1 MRRLVAI
8 GFIWLG
14 CAVAWMILGSTI
26 LVRTGEA
33 SSSLMSEVWGLWGP
47 PMQQAPPRALYTE
60 TRKKRE
66 VVTST
71 DAQGRSF
78 AQEVVRDEDV
88 EVDLPLDGSDIGVKL
103 ALAHRQK
110 GLLWFATYG
119 VDFHARYEFVNDSG
133 ADRTIVV
140 RFPLGNAEAVYD
152 GFLVRDEHGDK
163 LDARI
168 AGGVAEWRAIFRA
181 GERRRWSVEYRSR
194 GTERWGYALVSRPSA
209 GNQQSTLNAIPAESL
224 GAPSQVRAFHLAVDT
239 DFAGVDF
246 PAGTLSPS
254 TQKRDARAW
263 HGDWTFASL
272 VASQPVGIALPQK
285 LNPGPLAS
293 KITFFAPVGLLFF
306 FFVVA
311 VLAAAGKR
319 RIHPLNYFFF
329 GCAFFAF
336 HLLFAYLVD
345 HVAIVPA
352 FALSS
357 LVSLALV
364 VSYARLF
371 VGWRFALGEMAAAQ
385 LIYLVLFSFT
395 FFWTGFTGLAITTG
409 AILTLFVIM
418 QLTGRVTWE
427 EGTTG
432 SGSSDPTARTT
443 TGRTA

>member
-1 MRRLVAI
+1 MKRLVAI
-8 GFIWLG
+8 GVIWLG
-14 CAVAWMILGSTI
+14 CAIAWMILGSTI
-26 LVRTGEA
+26 LVRTGD
-33 SSSLMSEVWGLWGP
+33 SSSALMSEVWGLWGP
-47 PMQQAPPRALYTE
+47 PMQQAPPRAVFAE

-66 VVTST
+66 RITTT
-71 DAQGRSF
+71 DAQGRAF
-78 AQEVVRDEDV
+78 EQEVVRDEEV
-88 EVDLPLDGSDIGVKL
+88 ETDIPLDESDIAVKL

-119 VDFHARYEFVNDSG
+119 VDFRARYDFSNDSG
-133 ADRTIVV
+133 ADRTITV
-140 RFPLGNAEAVYD
+140 RFPLGTAEAVYD

-163 LDARI
+163 VETRI

-181 GERRRWSVEYRSR
+181 GEHRRWDVEYRSR
-194 GTERWGYALVSRPSA
+194 GTERWGYQLTA
-209 GNQQSTLNAIPAESL
+209 GT
-224 GAPSQVRAFHLAVDT
+224 GQVRAFHLALDT
-239 DFAGVDF
+239 NFEQVDF

-254 TQKRDARAW
+254 AHKRVGHAW

-272 VASQPVGIALPQK
+272 VASQPIGVVLPQK

-352 FALSS
+352 FALAS

-418 QLTGRVTWE
+418 QLTGRVTWDE
-427 EGTTG
+427 AASATG

-443 TGRTA
+443 TDQRA

>member
-1 MRRLVAI
+1 MKRLVAI

-14 CAVAWMILGSTI
+14 CAIAWMILGSTI

-47 PMQQAPPRALYTE
+47 PMQQAPPRATFTE

-66 VVTST
+66 RVTTT
-71 DAQGRSF
+71 DAQGRAF
-78 AQEVVRDEDV
+78 EQEVVRDEEV
-88 EVDLPLDGSDIGVKL
+88 ETDIPLDQSDVAVKL

-119 VDFHARYEFVNDSG
+119 VDFHARYDFVNDSG
-133 ADRTIVV
+133 ADRAIVV

-152 GFLVRDEHGDK
+152 GFVVRDEHGDK
-163 LDARI
+163 LEARI

-181 GERRRWSVEYRSR
+181 GEHRAWTVAYRSR
-194 GTERWGYALVSRPSA
+194 GTERWGYALTS
-209 GNQQSTLNAIPAESL
+209 GT
-224 GAPSQVRAFHLAVDT
+224 SQVRAFHLAVDA
-239 DFAGVDF
+239 DFSGVDF

-254 TQKRDARAW
+254 TQRRDAHAW

-272 VASQPVGIALPQK
+272 VASQPIGIVLPQK

-352 FALSS
+352 FALAS

-427 EGTTG
+427 EGATG

>member
-1 MRRLVAI
+1 MKRLLAI

-14 CAVAWMILGSTI
+14 CTVAWMVLGSTI

-33 SSSLMSEVWGLWGP
+33 SSSLMNEVWGLWGP
-47 PMQQAPPRALYTE
+47 PMQQAPPRALFKE
-60 TRKKRE
+60 TRKKHE
-66 VVTST
+66 TVTLA
-71 DAQGRSF
+71 DAQGRPVTSD
-78 AQEVVRDEDV
+78 VVRDEEV
-88 EVDLPLDGSDIGVKL
+88 ETEIPLDESDVGVKL

-119 VDFHARYEFVNDSG
+119 VDFHARYDFVNDSG
-133 ADRTIVV
+133 ADRAIVV

-152 GFLVRDEHGDK
+152 GFEVRDEHGDK

-181 GERRRWSVEYRSR
+181 GEHRRWSIAYRSR
-194 GTERWGYALVSRPSA
+194 GTERWGYALTT
-209 GNQQSTLNAIPAESL
+209 GT
-224 GAPSQVRAFHLAVDT
+224 SQVRAFHLAVDT
-239 DFAGVDF
+239 DFGGVDF

-254 TQKRDARAW
+254 TQQRSAHAW

-272 VASQPVGIALPQK
+272 VASQPVGITLPQK

-345 HVAIVPA
+345 QLAIVPA
-352 FALSS
+352 FAVASATS
-357 LVSLALV
+357 LVLV

-371 VGWRFALGEMAAAQ
+371 VGWRFALREMAAAQ

-395 FFWTGFTGLAITTG
+395 FFWTGFTGLAITIG
-409 AILTLFVIM
+409 AILTLFVMM
-418 QLTGRVTWE
+418 QFTGRVRWDE
-427 EGTTG
+427 ATG
-432 SGSSDPTARTT
+432 SGSSDPTAHTT
-443 TGRTA
+443 TNRTA

>member
-14 CAVAWMILGSTI
+14 CAIAWIILGSTI

-33 SSSLMSEVWGLWGP
+33 SSSLMQDVWGLWGP
-47 PMQQAPPRALYTE
+47 PMQQAPPRAVFVE
-60 TRKKRE
+60 TRKKHE
-66 VVTST
+66 VTT
-71 DAQGRSF
+71 LHDAQGRPYESD
-78 AQEVVRDEDV
+78 VVRDEDV
-88 EVDLPLDGSDIGVKL
+88 ETEIPLDESDVAVKL

-119 VDFHARYEFVNDSG
+119 VDFRARYDFVNDSG
-133 ADRTIVV
+133 ADRTVIV
-140 RFPLGNAEAVYD
+140 RFPLGGTEAVYD
-152 GFLVRDEHGDK
+152 GFEVHDEHGDK
-163 LDARI
+163 LETRI
-168 AGGVAEWRAIFRA
+168 AGGVAEWRAICRA
-181 GERRRWSVEYRSR
+181 GEHRRYAIAYKSR
-194 GTERWGYALVSRPSA
+194 GTERWGYQLTA
-209 GNQQSTLNAIPAESL
+209 GT
-224 GAPSQVRAFHLAVDT
+224 GQVRAFHLVVDT
-239 DFAGVDF
+239 DFPGVDF

-254 TQKRDARAW
+254 AHTRSPHAW
-263 HGDWTFASL
+263 HGEWTFASL
-272 VASQPVGIALPQK
+272 VASQPVGIVLPQK

-395 FFWTGFTGLAITTG
+395 FFWSGFTGLAITTG

-427 EGTTG
+427 EGGAGTTG
-432 SGSSDPTARTT
+432 SGPSDPTARTT
-443 TGRTA
+443 TDQRA

>member
-1 MRRLVAI
+1 LSLARRLLSVRRMKRLVAI

-14 CAVAWMILGSTI
+14 CAIAWMILGSNI
-26 LVRTGEA
+26 LVRTGET
-33 SSSLMSEVWGLWGP
+33 SSALMSEVWGLWGP
-47 PMQQAPPRALYTE
+47 PMQQAPPRAVFTE
-60 TRKKRE
+60 TRQKRDHI
-66 VVTST
+66 TTT
-71 DAQGRSF
+71 DAQGRPF
-78 AQEVVRDEDV
+78 AQEVVRDEEV
-88 EVDLPLDGSDIGVKL
+88 ETDIPLDSSDVAVKL
-103 ALAHRQK
+103 ALAHRKK

-152 GFLVRDEHGDK
+152 GFLVRDEHGDP
-163 LDARI
+163 LETRI

-181 GERRRWSVEYRSR
+181 GERRRWSIEYRSR
-194 GTERWGYALVSRPSA
+194 GTERWGYQLVA
-209 GNQQSTLNAIPAESL
+209 GT
-224 GAPSQVRAFHLAVDT
+224 GQVRAFRLAVDT

-254 TQKRDARAW
+254 TQRRDTHAW
-263 HGDWTFASL
+263 HGEWTFASL
-272 VASQPVGIALPQK
+272 VASQPVGIVLPQK

-311 VLAAAGKR
+311 VLAAAGRR

-352 FALSS
+352 FTLAS

-418 QLTGRVTWE
+418 QLTGRVTWDE
-427 EGTTG
+427 ATG

-443 TGRTA
+443 TSRTA

>member
-14 CAVAWMILGSTI
+14 CAIAWIILGSTI

-33 SSSLMSEVWGLWGP
+33 SSSLMQEVWGLWGP
-47 PMQQAPPRALYTE
+47 PMQQAPPRAVFVE
-60 TRKKRE
+60 TKKKRE
-66 VVTST
+66 RTTMT
-71 DAQGRSF
+71 DATGRPYET
-78 AQEVVRDEDV
+78 EVVRDEDV
-88 EVDLPLDGSDIGVKL
+88 ETEIPLDESDVAVKL

-119 VDFHARYEFVNDSG
+119 VDFRAQYDFVNDSG
-133 ADRTIVV
+133 ADRTMIV

-152 GFLVRDEHGDK
+152 GFEVRDEHGDK
-163 LDARI
+163 IETRI
-168 AGGVAEWRAIFRA
+168 AGGVAEWRSIFRA
-181 GERRRWSVEYRSR
+181 GEQRRYAIEYRSR
-194 GTERWGYALVSRPSA
+194 GTERWGYQLTA
-209 GNQQSTLNAIPAESL
+209 GT
-224 GAPSQVRAFHLAVDT
+224 GQVRAFRLAADT
-239 DFAGVDF
+239 DFGSVDF

-254 TQKRDARAW
+254 TQRRDAGAW
-263 HGDWTFASL
+263 HGEWKFASL
-272 VASQPVGIALPQK
+272 VASQPIGIALPQK

-395 FFWTGFTGLAITTG
+395 FFWSGFTGLAITTG

-418 QLTGRVTWE
+418 QLTGRVTWDD
-427 EGTTG
+427 GVTG
-432 SGSSDPTARTT
+432 SAASDPPARTT
-443 TGRTA
+443 RDRTA